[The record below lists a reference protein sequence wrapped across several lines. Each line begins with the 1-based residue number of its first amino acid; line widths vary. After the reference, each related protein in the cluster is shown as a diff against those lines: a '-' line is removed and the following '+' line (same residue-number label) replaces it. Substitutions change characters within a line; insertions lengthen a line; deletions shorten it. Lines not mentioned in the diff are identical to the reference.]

1 MANYLFTDKDRLRNE
16 LSEIENLEVAYTKI
30 ASMHSQQNKQS
41 AINAYRSWY
50 NKVAVICN
58 AVFGKD
64 DDDVK
69 EFRELDNNC
78 NGYGMYDNFVAIEGT
93 YSILKDRLKSCLETT
108 NQPMI
113 QNNTAESTS
122 SNNKEPL
129 VFISHA
135 GNDKEIIDIF
145 IDFILK
151 NTIGLKDENIICTSF
166 EKNTVS
172 IGNDIPLYIKEKIAS
187 STVVISA
194 VSKSYKESEVCMNEV
209 GAAWALNK
217 EPLQIVLPDADFDD
231 LGWLLETRKAAQ
243 MIDKSSLSSFV
254 SALCHKLL
262 VKEPSLQTWT
272 DYSSKFY
279 EALEMVDL
287 HDQPAKPQVY
297 LTFPDGAEDCEVH
310 VPIGVT
316 HYVFPS
322 RQANNTS
329 ALNNV
334 VFGGSGLDAA
344 FAPMNAVNAH
354 IEVVSPRDSVNK
366 SMIPINLL
374 FNNEG
379 GCLEDVHIILTGE
392 GMKFDST
399 NEKKAFAVLSA
410 RINNRIDDDGCDFD
424 LKNCNAESNYKV
436 PKFYLEFPNIYK
448 DSGVY
453 EFCGNEKYD
462 FYLDYTIST
471 KHKKFN
477 GQLKL
482 HVIPDYQEEYKENEQ
497 KSGQSFT
504 HPFEVNK

>member
-1 MANYLFTDKDRLRNE
+1 M
-16 LSEIENLEVAYTKI
+16 
-30 ASMHSQQNKQS
+30 
-41 AINAYRSWY
+41 
-50 NKVAVICN
+50 
-58 AVFGKD
+58 
-64 DDDVK
+64 
-69 EFRELDNNC
+69 EFRGLDNNC

-93 YSILKDRLKSCLETT
+93 YSILKDRLKSYLETT
-108 NQPMI
+108 DQPLTKNKAAVATDTI
-113 QNNTAESTS
+113 
-122 SNNKEPL
+122 NKEPL

-145 IDFILK
+145 IDLILK

-172 IGNDIPLYIKEKIAS
+172 IGNDIPLYIKEKIAN

-297 LTFPDGAEDCEVH
+297 LTFPDGSTESELH

-316 HYVFPS
+316 HFVPTAPVPDSKNAY
-322 RQANNTS
+322 NK
-329 ALNNV
+329 V
-334 VFGGSGLDAA
+334 VFGGSGIDAILA
-344 FAPMNAVNAH
+344 TVNAIKPQ
-354 IEVVSPRDSVNK
+354 IEVVSPQDSENK
-366 SMIPINLL
+366 SMIPIDLL

-379 GCLEDVHIILTGE
+379 GCLEDVHIILSGE
-392 GMKFDST
+392 GLRFDST

-410 RINNRIDDDGCDFD
+410 RINNRIDNDGCDFD
-424 LKNCNAESNYKV
+424 FKKCNAESNYKV
-436 PKFYLEFPNIYK
+436 PKFYIEFPLIYK
-448 DSGVY
+448 DYGVY
-453 EFCGNEKYD
+453 EFCGNETFD

-471 KHKKFN
+471 KHKKFK

-482 HVIPDYQEEYKENEQ
+482 HVIPDYQVQYKENEK
-497 KSGQSFT
+497 KSGQSFA
-504 HPFEVNK
+504 HAYEVNK